1 MGMTPGSDAAQS
13 VLTTADAVL
22 QQAIAARAFPCAAYG
37 IWLQGRVVA
46 TGAAGRFTYEADAPP
61 AQPETIF
68 DLASV
73 SKVVATTAMT
83 MRLWERG
90 RLDLEAPI
98 AHWLPEF
105 AAGGDAARKA
115 LTVRMLLTHSSGL
128 PAHARLWEMCAT
140 AKELIQACIQMP
152 LEAEPGTRALYSD
165 IGFILLGVLLE
176 RVSGEGIDAFCE
188 REVFRPLGM
197 AHTRYLPPAAW
208 RDAIAPTQID
218 ETLRRRVVQ
227 GEVQDENCW
236 RMGGVSGHA
245 GVFSTV
251 PDLLRFAAC
260 ILQQG
265 QPLFE
270 ARTIERFTRRD
281 AMVAGSSR
289 ALGWD
294 TPSAPSTSGQYFSAH
309 SAGHLGYTGTSL
321 WLDFEKNLAVVL
333 LTNRTY
339 PGRGPEGISRAIQ
352 TFRPQ
357 FHDAVFADL
366 RRAGYCI

>member
-1 MGMTPGSDAAQS
+1 MGMTQDSEATQS

-22 QQAIAARAFPCAAYG
+22 QQAIAERAFPCAVYG
-37 IWLQGRVVA
+37 VWLNGRVA
-46 TGAAGRFTYEADAPP
+46 ALGAAGRFTYEADARP
-61 AQPETIF
+61 ALPETIF

-73 SKVVATTAMT
+73 SKVVATTAMA
-83 MRLWERG
+83 MLLWERG
-90 RLDLEAPI
+90 LLDLEQPVSK
-98 AHWLPEF
+98 WLPEF
-105 AAGGDAARKA
+105 AAGGDAERKA
-115 LTVRMLLTHSSGL
+115 VTVRMLLTHSSGL
-128 PAHARLWEMCAT
+128 SAHARLWEQCST
-140 AKELIQACIQMP
+140 AAEVIQACMQMP
-152 LEAEPGTRALYSD
+152 LEVAPGTRALYSD
-165 IGFILLGVLLE
+165 IGFILLRVLLE
-176 RVSGEGIDAFCE
+176 RVSGERIDAFCE

-197 AHTRYLPPAAW
+197 EHTRFLPPVAW
-208 RDAIAPTQID
+208 RGSIAPTQID
-218 ETLRRRVVQ
+218 ETLRQRVVQ

-321 WLDFEKNLAVVL
+321 WLDLDKNLAVVL

-339 PGRGPEGISRAIQ
+339 PGNGPEGISKAIR
-352 TFRPQ
+352 TIWPQ

-366 RRAGYCI
+366 RHAGYCI